1 MVNHGT
7 SAACQTC
14 KKRKV
19 KVRNLILTIAF
30 ELMRRYQCDEKRPGC
45 LRCLKIGKYCPGYPD
60 EWDLAFRSQNEAVKE
75 KVSSQQLAQSQ
86 QRSSDKISRSD
97 LQDERRSPLSK
108 AVIQS
113 SDMLPDDLHQHAICL
128 FFQDYIIESCGRC
141 PGYLNFLPELYGR
154 AAESSLLTVAVLA
167 ASYAN
172 IAQKLDRH
180 DITIKAM
187 SNYRKALRQVSTV
200 LSEKRESTSDM
211 TMTSIMLLGLYE
223 VNMGIQRDDYKR
235 LMKLFEVHK
244 YYNIGS

>member
-1 MVNHGT
+1 M
-7 SAACQTC
+7 
-14 KKRKV
+14 
-19 KVRNLILTIAF
+19 
-30 ELMRRYQCDEKRPGC
+30 
-45 LRCLKIGKYCPGYPD
+45 
-60 EWDLAFRSQNEAVKE
+60 
-75 KVSSQQLAQSQ
+75 
-86 QRSSDKISRSD
+86 
-97 LQDERRSPLSK
+97 
-108 AVIQS
+108 
-113 SDMLPDDLHQHAICL
+113 
-128 FFQDYIIESCGRC
+128 
-141 PGYLNFLPELYGR
+141 YGR